1 MRSGL
6 ITSILKVLLKQ
17 YKSPT
22 GHTKFK
28 HATSKGHNSV
38 KKCSTIPKFE
48 LELDF
53 IVLQLYTKFQYNIY
67 NGPKE
72 NERKPFLH

>member
-1 MRSGL
+1 MFNL
-6 ITSILKVLLKQ
+6 
-17 YKSPT
+17 YF
-22 GHTKFK
+22 FK
-28 HATSKGHNSV
+28 SKGHNSV

-53 IVLQLYTKFQYNIY
+53 IVLQLYTKFQYNMY